1 MELTCLAKPSIW
13 WSRKLNSFSLLS
25 SNSAETMFLAFIDWL
40 HWAILLYVF
49 TVGLLLPFVAETDS
63 GVPPFLRFRVLGDWS
78 LVHRVRLASTI
89 VANFN
94 IFSCPWKKFQC
105 EQVLLYM
112 QASKSYR
119 MEPSP
124 LFGDGILRLEGF
136 TSLNILEVSALP
148 SSLWSFRCRRRFSFS
163 TRELLRLE
171 YGLRLLLLDLWVA
184 ESKGHLSIELDG
196 DPYHE
201 DVGVDWQ
208 EFSTSVLLAFVVFI
222 NGGVEDEPVRSMFEP
237 WELTF
242 LPKVISDGGRRVVD
256 RDDLSDWVEP
266 WMELKDCLIKHG
278 FFNFP
283 KPSAVRKE
291 NHRYVI
297 MNFIS
302 AKKPKLL
309 HMSLTSIE
317 LMHTWCRNP
326 RPAFKFDM
334 LFT

>member
-1 MELTCLAKPSIW
+1 
-13 WSRKLNSFSLLS
+13 
-25 SNSAETMFLAFIDWL
+25 
-40 HWAILLYVF
+40 
-49 TVGLLLPFVAETDS
+49 
-63 GVPPFLRFRVLGDWS
+63 
-78 LVHRVRLASTI
+78 
-89 VANFN
+89 
-94 IFSCPWKKFQC
+94 
-105 EQVLLYM
+105 M

-119 MEPSP
+119 MEPTASKKP
-124 LFGDGILRLEGF
+124 SFGDGILRLEGF

-148 SSLWSFRCRRRFSFS
+148 SSLWSSLCRRRFSFS

-171 YGLRLLLLDLWVA
+171 YGLCLLLL
-184 ESKGHLSIELDG
+184 GHSSIELDG

-208 EFSTSVLLAFVVFI
+208 KFSTSVLLAFVVFI

-256 RDDLSDWVEP
+256 RDDLSDRVEP
-266 WMELKDCLIKHG
+266 WMELKDCLIRHG

-291 NHRYVI
+291 YHRYVI

-309 HMSLTSIE
+309 HMILTSIE
-317 LMHTWCRNP
+317 LVHT
-326 RPAFKFDM
+326 
-334 LFT
+334 

>member
-63 GVPPFLRFRVLGDWS
+63 GVPPFLRFRILGDWS

-94 IFSCPWKKFQC
+94 IFS
-105 EQVLLYM
+105 
-112 QASKSYR
+112 
-119 MEPSP
+119 
-124 LFGDGILRLEGF
+124 
-136 TSLNILEVSALP
+136 SLNILEVSALP